1 MKERSGHFWKR
12 IVEGKFTA
20 RDFWDNFRV
29 NKATFDFLCG
39 ELAPAIHRQNTQWRK
54 AVCVRKRVAITLW
67 RLSTNCE
74 YRTIRHLFGVA
85 RCTAN
90 DIVKDTCLVIVQEL
104 MRRYINFPSGD
115 RLRATVQGFEDMGFP
130 QVAGTIEGTHI
141 PIIAP
146 VNYHNRKGWYSIIL
160 QAVCDNTYMFTDI
173 MVGRMARTSLIFSKP
188 SEPRF
193 PLSHEYSL
201 RRVGKVL
208 ILLKIRQGNC
218 EFFYVAYPKA
228 KKSSSPKFGS
238 LCNNE
243 HLSGKNTQC

>member
-1 MKERSGHFWKR
+1 MWMKERSGHFWKR

-39 ELAPAIHRQNTQWRK
+39 ELAPAIHRQNTQWHK

-90 DIVKDTCLVIVQEL
+90 VIVNDTYLVIVQEL
-104 MRRYINFPSGD
+104 MRRYITFPPGD
-115 RLRATVQGFEDMGFP
+115 RLLATVQGFEDMGFP
-130 QVAGTIEGTHI
+130 QVAGAIEGTHI

-160 QAVCDNTYMFTDI
+160 QAVCDHRYMFTDI
-173 MVGRMARTSLIFSKP
+173 MVGWP
-188 SEPRF
+188 G
-193 PLSHEYSL
+193 
-201 RRVGKVL
+201 RVL
-208 ILLKIRQGNC
+208 
-218 EFFYVAYPKA
+218 FFCNQA
-228 KKSSSPKFGS
+228 SPDFHYLMNIHYAG
-238 LCNNE
+238 
-243 HLSGKNTQC
+243 SGKS